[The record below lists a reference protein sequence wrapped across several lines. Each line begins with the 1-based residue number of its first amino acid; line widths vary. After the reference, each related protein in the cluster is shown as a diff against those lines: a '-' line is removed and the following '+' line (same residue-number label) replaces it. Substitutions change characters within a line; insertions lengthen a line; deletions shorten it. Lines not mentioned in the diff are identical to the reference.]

1 MCPMA
6 DMLNMGPTIGHC
18 KPNCD
23 WYFSAA
29 SDSEGVFI
37 MKAMRNIVR
46 GEEIRDSYGDTPCNR
61 LFMSYGFYIDNPAH
75 VKLLTL

>member
-6 DMLNMGPTIGHC
+6 DMFNMGPIIGDN
-18 KPNCD
+18 KPNVL
-23 WYFSAA
+23 WYFSPA

-46 GEEIRDSYGDTPCNR
+46 GHEIIDSYGD
-61 LFMSYGFYIDNPAH
+61 
-75 VKLLTL
+75 